1 MRLTMCVRILS
12 NNIAYHALFRVRRE
26 PGSNP
31 ACGRKKFFFLDIK
44 KFLYTHEK
52 DEFNDVKTHIFEK
65 MY

>member
-1 MRLTMCVRILS
+1 MRLKMCVRILS
-12 NNIAYHALFRVRRE
+12 NNIAYHALFSFRRTPVRIQHVE
-26 PGSNP
+26 E
-31 ACGRKKFFFLDIK
+31 KIFFLDIK